1 VPSPVGHFIG
11 GVAAGWLVA
20 GAPDA
25 ATQSR
30 TRSRWREGVF
40 FGILGALPD
49 LDLIAGE
56 HRGPSHSL
64 TAAAIVGLVVW
75 AVQVSRQRTST
86 GRSRAG
92 AALLGAASAAA
103 YASHVLLDWLGAD
116 TSYPIGIMALWP
128 FSHRHYESAV
138 HLFLSTSRRYDAG
151 WPFVEQNLMALTREL
166 VVLVPMLV
174 LVAFARRV
182 IPARSSPRSSPR
194 SSQ

>member
-1 VPSPVGHFIG
+1 VGHFIG

-25 ATQSR
+25 ATKSR
-30 TRSRWREGVF
+30 TRTRTWWREGLF

-49 LDLIAGE
+49 FDLIAGQ

-64 TAAAIVGLVVW
+64 TAAVIVGLVVC
-75 AVQVSRQRTST
+75 AVQASRQRT
-86 GRSRAG
+86 GAVRARAD
-92 AALLGAASAAA
+92 AAFLGAASAAA
-103 YASHVLLDWLGAD
+103 YASHVLLDWLGTD

-166 VVLVPMLV
+166 IVLVPVLV

-182 IPARSSPRSSPR
+182 IPARSSRSN
-194 SSQ
+194 Q